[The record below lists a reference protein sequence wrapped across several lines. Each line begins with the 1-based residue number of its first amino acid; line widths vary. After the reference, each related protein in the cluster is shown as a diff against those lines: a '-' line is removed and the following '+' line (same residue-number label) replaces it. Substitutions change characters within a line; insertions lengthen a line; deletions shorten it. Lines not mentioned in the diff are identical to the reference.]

1 MVTWLS
7 GVSIR
12 ASPNLDILG
21 VKFDS
26 KVQFE
31 DNVCCIV
38 FHVPQRIGILRYVK
52 RIFVDTTVLIGCNF
66 AFVLR
71 IFEYW
76 PVLGSAAACHLQL
89 LERQAYSVA
98 RHCPDHSFL
107 SLSHRC
113 LVAGLSMLYKVN
125 SNSNHCLFS
134 KLPPDSNRVR
144 HNRPAAAVHPLEFE
158 VSRCSTS
165 QFARSFRMCS
175 NVE

>member
-7 GVSIR
+7 VVSIR

-76 PVLGSAAACHLQL
+76 PVLGSAAECHLQL

-98 RHCPDHSFL
+98 NNPYSLFFSSDYAPRCILEEQQRAHNQACPVKIIGVSSMVYRR
-107 SLSHRC
+107 SLPIE
-113 LVAGLSMLYKVN
+113 AMTG
-125 SNSNHCLFS
+125 
-134 KLPPDSNRVR
+134 VR
-144 HNRPAAAVHPLEFE
+144 
-158 VSRCSTS
+158 
-165 QFARSFRMCS
+165 
-175 NVE
+175 